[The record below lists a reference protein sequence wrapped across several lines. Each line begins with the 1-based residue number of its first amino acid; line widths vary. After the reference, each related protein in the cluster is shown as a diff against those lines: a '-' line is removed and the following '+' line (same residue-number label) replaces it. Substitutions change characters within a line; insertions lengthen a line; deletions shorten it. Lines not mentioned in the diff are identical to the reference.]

1 MLSLHHA
8 HHAFGRKTFS
18 RACAW
23 AWQLH
28 STVYGSLGS
37 AKPYIHTHARKY
49 AWSFANFLRAL
60 PRRAWLAGTPCR
72 AFKARWWNAE
82 FAWET
87 LMWACWWASPWA
99 AGRGCSHFMQYIVQ
113 NSLLLRFV
121 FLSIVLHAWI
131 YAKFPRA
138 SYKVGKGPV
147 YTEGFLHTK
156 HTQAFLRTVVSFFN
170 TLFFLQKWAIHI

>member
-1 MLSLHHA
+1 MAASV
-8 HHAFGRKTFS
+8 RQS
-18 RACAW
+18 RI
-23 AWQLH
+23 
-28 STVYGSLGS
+28 Y
-37 AKPYIHTHARKY
+37 THARRY
-49 AWSFANFLRAL
+49 VWSFANFLRAL

-72 AFKARWWNAE
+72 AFKARWWNSE

-121 FLSIVLHAWI
+121 FLSIVMHAWI
-131 YAKFPRA
+131 YTKFPRA

-170 TLFFLQKWAIHI
+170 TLFFYRSGLYIFKNMIFSMPRYKKMLFFS